1 MRKIEPLANDYIK
14 VYESDIEGKS
24 EYCYTPGICV
34 LKSGRIIA
42 TLDHTYPGISPKEK
56 GMIYISD
63 DGEHFRFV
71 GYFPFQH
78 ARPFEAGDAVYIIGQ
93 AGNVRI
99 IRSDDGGE
107 TWSDYHS
114 LTPEDGPGTW
124 HASATNVWYEQDRLY
139 LVMEHQMGADCVS
152 WPVAAIAPVLMRA
165 RMGDDL
171 LQRENWTFASE
182 VYFRDAVDQEKLDD
196 FGVPFY
202 QVPRGG
208 VIYTRV
214 PDQTCRDARTC
225 APIGWLET
233 NVVRIMDKKHYWADP
248 SGHTFHLFARAHTG
262 GTGYCALAKVKEKG
276 DGSMITSF
284 EHVPSGRRC
293 VFLPMPGGQMRFHM
307 LYDAQTQLY
316 WLLSTQATDS
326 MTRSELLPPDRYNL
340 PNNER
345 RRLVLHFSKNCV
357 DWCFAGLVAVGEVE
371 KASRHYASMAIAG
384 DDLLILSR
392 SGDTRAHSAHNG
404 NLITLHRVRN
414 FRELVY

>member
-124 HASATNVWYEQDRLY
+124 HASATNVWYEEDRLY

-165 RMGDDL
+165 RIGDDL

-182 VYFRDAVDQEKLDD
+182 VYFRDAVDQENWMTLACRSIRCPGAAPSIPACRTRPAGTPEPVRPLAGWKRTWCASWIKSIT
-196 FGVPFY
+196 GPTR
-202 QVPRGG
+202 RG
-208 VIYTRV
+208 IRSTSL
-214 PDQTCRDARTC
+214 P
-225 APIGWLET
+225 
-233 NVVRIMDKKHYWADP
+233 VRIR
-248 SGHTFHLFARAHTG
+248 GVR
-262 GTGYCALAKVKEKG
+262 
-276 DGSMITSF
+276 
-284 EHVPSGRRC
+284 
-293 VFLPMPGGQMRFHM
+293 
-307 LYDAQTQLY
+307 
-316 WLLSTQATDS
+316 
-326 MTRSELLPPDRYNL
+326 
-340 PNNER
+340 
-345 RRLVLHFSKNCV
+345 
-357 DWCFAGLVAVGEVE
+357 
-371 KASRHYASMAIAG
+371 AIAPWP
-384 DDLLILSR
+384 R
-392 SGDTRAHSAHNG
+392 
-404 NLITLHRVRN
+404 
-414 FRELVY
+414 